1 MCIHDVSPARL
12 QAYSVAAS
20 ASIGI
25 GTVSEAS
32 SFVTTINAAETP
44 MQFISAVLGAISG
57 ALGLLGALFPK
68 LEALLARASGTAAP
82 PPAGMV
88 SPVMAPA
95 PGAAAEAEMINNENP
110 IKRREGQTE

>member
-68 LEALLARASGTAAP
+68 LEALLARASGK
-82 PPAGMV
+82 
-88 SPVMAPA
+88 
-95 PGAAAEAEMINNENP
+95 AAAEAEMIEFKNENP